1 VSEDLVR
8 LAVLGDPLAFSLSPE
23 LHLAGLEALGLRGR
37 SEALR
42 TRAEDLGARLGELAQ
57 GGYRGVNLTAP
68 LKERALAHLSR
79 VSEAARR
86 ARSVNTVGFEGDGWW
101 GDTTDGTG
109 FVELLSSFGRRPAR
123 ERVVLL
129 GAGGSSRS
137 LALALGGAGSRDI
150 RVSAR
155 EPERAAEAWS
165 RIPGIEWTRWGSPEE
180 RRALL
185 GASLVVNCT
194 PLGGPEGPAALERI
208 GPRAL
213 LVDLRYDVQPTAW
226 VRAARAA
233 GREAYDGLG
242 LLVFQ
247 ARASLSLWTGLAVP
261 LDPLARAVGWP
272 R

>member
-1 VSEDLVR
+1 MSEDLVR

-180 RRALL
+180 HREASARSVGRLTERELPPVAFDSVPVHRRDLL
-185 GASLVVNCT
+185 S
-194 PLGGPEGPAALERI
+194 EGTI
-208 GPRAL
+208 
-213 LVDLRYDVQPTAW
+213 
-226 VRAARAA
+226 
-233 GREAYDGLG
+233 GREAWRAALG
-242 LLVFQ
+242 WGD
-247 ARASLSLWTGLAVP
+247 AG
-261 LDPLARAVGWP
+261 
-272 R
+272 